1 VIALDPSTVAVNAAG
16 ILGPAALSGAV
27 AAGAAVGYRWYAR
40 ERIPTQLAVL
50 VGLSAVAA
58 WLNTLV
64 ALRQYLDF
72 GPAAD
77 PFDAGTALLTVA
89 TFVVAGA
96 AAGGGRRLGD
106 RLARDSS
113 VLAGSRSVEGEV
125 SPIVRAVG
133 RVIALEL
140 PATIDDVEGYDPVR
154 EELRESLAGTTMLF
168 PRGLTVA
175 ELGERLR
182 TRLKEDYGVGRVD
195 VDLSADGSVEYL
207 ALGRRAAGVGPTLP
221 PGHVAIALRADP
233 APEASPGDAVELW
246 TGEPPEPERVARGEL
261 RGVTD
266 GVATVAITED
276 DAGIDRDRPYRLV
289 TRPTDARP
297 GRTFATLLRTADETV
312 GASTVDAESTLVGRD
327 VRSIGPAVAAIRTAD
342 GKLEPLPPPTRSIAA
357 GETIHAIGRPEA
369 LRQLEARASGEND
382 R

>member
-1 VIALDPSTVAVNAAG
+1 MTDVALAELVVDAAR

-40 ERIPTQLAVL
+40 ERIPRRLAVL

-64 ALRQYLDF
+64 ALRQYLD
-72 GPAAD
+72 PATD
-77 PFDAGTALLTVA
+77 PFDASAALVTVT
-89 TFVVAGA
+89 TFVVAA
-96 AAGGGRRLGD
+96 VAAGGGRYLGD
-106 RLARDSS
+106 RFARESS

-125 SPIVRAVG
+125 SPLVRAVG

-175 ELGERLR
+175 ELEERLAA
-182 TRLKEDYGVGRVD
+182 RLREDYDVGRVD
-195 VDLSADGSVEYL
+195 VDLSADGHVEYL

-221 PGHVAIALRADP
+221 PGHVAVALRADP

-246 TGEPPEPERVARGEL
+246 IDDPPERVARGEL
-261 RGVTD
+261 RGVTE
-266 GVATVAITED
+266 GVATVAVGED
-276 DAGIDRDRPYRLV
+276 DAGLDRERPYRIV
-289 TRPTDARP
+289 TRSAARRP
-297 GRTFATLLRTADETV
+297 DRAFATLLRAADETV
-312 GASTVDAESTLVGRD
+312 GTSTVEAGSALVGRD
-327 VRSIGPAVAAIRTAD
+327 VRSVGATVAAIRTSD
-342 GKLEPLPPPTRSIAA
+342 GSLEPLPAPTRSLAA
-357 GETIHAIGRPEA
+357 GETIHAVGRPEA
-369 LRQLEARASGEND
+369 LRRLESRASTEAV
-382 R
+382 